1 MSHQF
6 HPSVV
11 VDVVGEAQDRYP
23 GSTYMSTCTLSGSIT
38 HYYSEIFLM
47 LTWKAKLVINL

>member
-23 GSTYMSTCTLSGSIT
+23 GGRAPPIGARGHSKFPKGRGNCAGS
-38 HYYSEIFLM
+38 
-47 LTWKAKLVINL
+47 KRDK